1 METIEL
7 LKTLTSTYG
16 VSGSEEAA
24 AAVAMD
30 LLKPYVDEVRIDNR
44 GSVIGTANGTGP
56 KILLDAHLD
65 QCGYIVTSINDRG
78 FLKFSRCGG
87 MDERVASGLPVT
99 VLGKK
104 PIFGII
110 SSIPPHLAKEEDEG
124 KVKKEEDLCI
134 DTGLTKEECESL
146 ITLGDRIVPNY
157 KFEKLLGNQICS
169 GAFDDRSC
177 VAIVLKALE
186 TLKACGVKPN
196 LSVHFTVQEEVNGQA
211 AKNDAFASG
220 ADEAIILDVSFA
232 KTPGCKDEGTGIMGK
247 GPMIGIAPV
256 LDNEIFAKL
265 KDLATK
271 NNIPYQVEVMNGD
284 TGTHADEVIMTK
296 SGIKTGMI
304 SLPLKFMHTPVEV
317 IDTEDFDNCVKLLCE
332 FIKSEG
338 GNK

>member
-1 METIEL
+1 MDTIEL
-7 LKTLTSTYG
+7 LKTLTSAYG
-16 VSGSEEAA
+16 VSGSEESA
-24 AAVAMD
+24 AAVSLE
-30 LLKPYVDEVRIDNR
+30 LLKPYVDEVKIDNR
-44 GSVIGTANGTGP
+44 GSVVGTIKGNGP

-65 QCGYIVTSINDRG
+65 QCGFIVTYISDRG
-78 FLKFSRCGG
+78 FLKFDKCGG
-87 MDERVASGLPVT
+87 MDERVVSGLPVT

-104 PIFGII
+104 PIFGVI
-110 SSIPPHLAKEEDEG
+110 SSIPPHLAKAEDEG
-124 KVKKEEDLCI
+124 KVKKYADLCI
-134 DTGLTKEECESL
+134 DTGLTKEECEEL

-157 KFEKLLGNQICS
+157 KFEKLLGTQVCS

-177 VAIVLKALE
+177 VAIILKALE
-186 TLKACGVKPN
+186 ALKEEGVRPN

-211 AKNDAFASG
+211 AKNNAFASD

-232 KTPGCKDEGTGIMGK
+232 KTPGCKDENTGIMGK

-256 LDNEIFAKL
+256 LDNAIFAKL
-265 KDLATK
+265 KELATK
-271 NNIPYQVEVMNGD
+271 ANIPYQVEVMNGD

-296 SGIKTGMI
+296 AGIRTGMI

-338 GNK
+338 GIA